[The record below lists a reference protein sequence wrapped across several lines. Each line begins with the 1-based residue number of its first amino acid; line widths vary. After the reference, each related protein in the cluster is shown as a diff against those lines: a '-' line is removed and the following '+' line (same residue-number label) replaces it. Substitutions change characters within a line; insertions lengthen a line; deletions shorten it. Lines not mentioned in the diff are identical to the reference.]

1 MLNGLKLQLIKLK
14 YNYKIILGMMGLTL
28 LMVFLFSGSG
38 NSDYK
43 EKIAIVDFNE
53 SEIATDFIDKL
64 SSNENY
70 IIEKTENDIA
80 IDQLKKSKITT
91 IIYLP
96 ENFDKSIIDGKK
108 IDIEI
113 KQIKTD
119 VSTNILKNQIKE
131 SIIAIRTDKNIIK
144 NLTIDLNESYTED
157 EIKSTY
163 NKYFE
168 YKKPFNLVISK
179 LDMTANTNNLNYS
192 IIGFCIFFVSYS
204 IVYTIADILE
214 DVEKKTWQ
222 RALVTP
228 IGINNLIFSNSII
241 AFIIGFV
248 QMNIVFIITDYIF
261 KSNFS
266 EKFLEISLISS
277 LYVFSLV
284 GISTFILSFV
294 KTFKQL
300 DSAIPLVLTSMAML
314 GGCLWPLE
322 IVNSKIILFLAN
334 LTPHKWAIIAYN
346 KILIGDLSIYNIK
359 LEMGYLFI
367 VGFILY
373 LIGIYKLN
381 KRVFE

>member
-14 YNYKIILGMMGLTL
+14 HNYKIILGMMGLTL

-38 NSDYK
+38 SSDYK

-53 SEIATDFIDKL
+53 SEITTDFIDKL
-64 SSNENY
+64 SLNENY
-70 IIEKTENDIA
+70 IIEKTDNIVA
-80 IDQLKKSKITT
+80 IDQLKRSEITS

-108 IDIEI
+108 VNVEI
-113 KQIKTD
+113 KQIKSD
-119 VSTNILKNQIKE
+119 VLTNMLKNQIKE
-131 SIIAIRTDKNIIK
+131 SIIEIRTENNIIK
-144 NLTIDLNESYTED
+144 NLTTALNENYTED
-157 EIKSTY
+157 EIKITY

-179 LDMTANTNNLNYS
+179 FDMTSNSNNLNSS

-204 IVYTIADILE
+204 IVYSIADILE

-222 RALVTP
+222 RALITP

-266 EKFLEISLISS
+266 EKFLEISFISA

-300 DSAIPLVLTSMAML
+300 DAATPIVLTSMAML

-322 IVNSKIILFLAN
+322 IVNSKI
-334 LTPHKWAIIAYN
+334 
-346 KILIGDLSIYNIK
+346 YNIK

-373 LIGIYKLN
+373 VIGIYKLN